1 MVIRSWSYRVASCGY
16 TYPKECMVMYPTA
29 DELVAE
35 ISDTNNS
42 WESRLDYDLVQEI
55 LGHDLSL
62 AEWEQ
67 MIETLDDVVFETV
80 MSFQR

>member
-1 MVIRSWSYRVASCGY
+1 
-16 TYPKECMVMYPTA
+16 MYPTA

-35 ISDTNNS
+35 VADTNTL
-42 WESRLDYDLVQEI
+42 WESKLDYDLVQEI
-55 LGHDLSL
+55 LGHDLSIV
-62 AEWEQ
+62 EWEQ